1 MFLRTFQGLTAHSR
15 REAVSNLTA
24 NDASWKNR
32 YVIVHFGNNLLIF
45 SQNRLTTLLSKQNC
59 KFNVNISTL
68 NKAIFFFFS
77 SICATPPYKESSANV
92 SHRAASLKLHYT
104 SKAHCLALKFARRPA
119 SWVFSSCVLS
129 AKHDRFMNASWH

>member
-1 MFLRTFQGLTAHSR
+1 MFLRTAHSR

-59 KFNVNISTL
+59 KFNLNISTL
-68 NKAIFFFFS
+68 NKTIYIFFFS
-77 SICATPPYKESSANV
+77 LICATPPYKESSANV

-119 SWVFSSCVLS
+119 SWF
-129 AKHDRFMNASWH
+129 F

>member
-24 NDASWKNR
+24 NDASWKNN
-32 YVIVHFGNNLLIF
+32 VIVHFGNNLLLI

-68 NKAIFFFFS
+68 NKEI
-77 SICATPPYKESSANV
+77 PPPLLNLCHSA
-92 SHRAASLKLHYT
+92 LQG
-104 SKAHCLALKFARRPA
+104 
-119 SWVFSSCVLS
+119 VLG
-129 AKHDRFMNASWH
+129 

>member
-24 NDASWKNR
+24 NDASWKNN
-32 YVIVHFGNNLLIF
+32 VIVHFGNNLLLI

-68 NKAIFFFFS
+68 NKVIPPS
-77 SICATPPYKESSANV
+77 LICATPPYKESSANV
-92 SHRAASLKLHYT
+92 LHRAALH
-104 SKAHCLALKFARRPA
+104 H
-119 SWVFSSCVLS
+119 
-129 AKHDRFMNASWH
+129 

>member
-24 NDASWKNR
+24 NDASWKNN
-32 YVIVHFGNNLLIF
+32 VIVHFGNNLLLI

-68 NKAIFFFFS
+68 NKVIPPPS
-77 SICATPPYKESSANV
+77 LICATPPYKESSANV
-92 SHRAASLKLHYT
+92 LHRAALH
-104 SKAHCLALKFARRPA
+104 H
-119 SWVFSSCVLS
+119 
-129 AKHDRFMNASWH
+129 